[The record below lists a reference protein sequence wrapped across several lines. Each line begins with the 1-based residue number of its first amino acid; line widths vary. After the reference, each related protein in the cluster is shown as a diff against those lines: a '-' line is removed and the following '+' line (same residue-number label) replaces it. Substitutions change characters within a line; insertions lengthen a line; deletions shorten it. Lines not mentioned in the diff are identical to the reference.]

1 MILLCGFRI
10 AGSAGESLAV
20 FVLLL
25 LLHSLF
31 ILEEWTGKSGMTPI
45 EFRYQKTPG
54 D

>member
-1 MILLCGFRI
+1 
-10 AGSAGESLAV
+10 V

-45 EFRYQKTPG
+45 EFRYQKHQATNL
-54 D
+54 DYLSLND